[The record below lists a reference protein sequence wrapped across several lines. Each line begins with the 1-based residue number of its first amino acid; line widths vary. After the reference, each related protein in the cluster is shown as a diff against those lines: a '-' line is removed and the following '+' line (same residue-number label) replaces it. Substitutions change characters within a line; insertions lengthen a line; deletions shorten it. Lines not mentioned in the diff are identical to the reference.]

1 MVAALAFVVA
11 LASPLT
17 GPSAQLPFEHGLE
30 TGKGGHGSSG
40 VPGIRWERQFPDALK
55 KAKAARKPVMVDF
68 WADWCGWCHRLDQT
82 TYVDP
87 TVVKMAEDFVA
98 VKVDTEGD
106 PKGAAVAVRYD
117 VSSLP
122 TIAFLS
128 PHGRPLMR
136 LNGFQGPGQF
146 PKTLE
151 AAREVAKRVMSWE
164 DAIERDGSDPEALA
178 ALGTHLFEQDAYRE
192 SRELLARATKYD
204 VRRPLE
210 ERKRSRLLL
219 GAIEKSDHRY
229 AEAETILKDALSLPP
244 SPEHDAKVL
253 YVLGRMYDSWGRKD
267 QARVALQKV
276 VKTYGQTSIA
286 QKAKESLGALEK

>member
-1 MVAALAFVVA
+1 MVTSLAFLVA
-11 LASPLT
+11 LASPMT
-17 GPSAQLPFEHGLE
+17 TPHAGLPFEYGLE
-30 TGKGGHGSSG
+30 TGKGHGSSG
-40 VPGIRWERQFPDALK
+40 TPGIRWERQFPEALK
-55 KAKAARKPVMVDF
+55 KARAARKPVMVDF

-98 VKVDTEGD
+98 VKVDTEDD

-122 TIAFLS
+122 TIAFLT

-151 AAREVAKRVMSWE
+151 AAREVARRVMAWE
-164 DAIERDGSDPEALA
+164 DAIERDPSNPEALA

-192 SRELLARATKYD
+192 SRELLARAMKYD
-204 VRRPLE
+204 LRRPLE

-229 AEAETILKDALSLPP
+229 AEAETILKNALSLPP
-244 SPEHDAKVL
+244 SAEHDAKVL

-267 QARVALQKV
+267 QAKVALQKV

-286 QKAKESLGALEK
+286 QKAKESLGALE

>member
-1 MVAALAFVVA
+1 MVSSLAVVLALVTP
-11 LASPLT
+11 SPS
-17 GPSAQLPFEHGLE
+17 PHAQLPFEGGLE
-30 TGKGGHGSSG
+30 TGRGGHGSG
-40 VPGIRWERQFPDALK
+40 VPGIKWERQFPDALK
-55 KAKAARKPVMVDF
+55 RARAARKPVMVDF

-87 TVVKMAEDFVA
+87 TVVKMSEDFVA

-106 PKGAAVAVRYD
+106 PRGAAVAMRYD
-117 VSSLP
+117 VTSLP
-122 TIAFLS
+122 TIAFLT
-128 PHGRPLMR
+128 PQGRPIMR

-151 AAREVAKRVMSWE
+151 AAKEGAQRVMGWE
-164 DAIERDGSDPEALA
+164 DAVDREPNNPEALA

-192 SRELLARATKYD
+192 SRELLARAVKHD
-204 VRRPLE
+204 ARRPLD

-229 AEAETILKDALSLPP
+229 AEAETILRQALDLPP

-253 YVLGRMYDSWGRKD
+253 YVLGRMYASWGRTD

-276 VKTYGQTSIA
+276 VVSYGQTAIA
-286 QKAKESLGALEK
+286 SKAKESLGTLDK

>member
-1 MVAALAFVVA
+1 MVTSLAFLVA
-11 LASPLT
+11 LASPMT
-17 GPSAQLPFEHGLE
+17 TPHAGLPFEYGLE
-30 TGKGGHGSSG
+30 TGKGHGSSG
-40 VPGIRWERQFPDALK
+40 APGIRWERQFPEALK
-55 KAKAARKPVMVDF
+55 KARAARKPVMVDF

-98 VKVDTEGD
+98 VKVDTEDD

-122 TIAFLS
+122 TIAFLT

-151 AAREVAKRVMSWE
+151 AAREVARRVMAWE
-164 DAIERDGSDPEALA
+164 DAIERDPSNPEALA

-192 SRELLARATKYD
+192 SRELLARAMKYD
-204 VRRPLE
+204 LRRPLE

-229 AEAETILKDALSLPP
+229 AEAETILKNALSLPP
-244 SPEHDAKVL
+244 SAEHDAKVL

-286 QKAKESLGALEK
+286 QKAKESLGALE

>member
-1 MVAALAFVVA
+1 MVASLAFLVA
-11 LASPLT
+11 LASPL
-17 GPSAQLPFEHGLE
+17 PQLPFEGGLE
-30 TGKGGHGSSG
+30 TAKGGHGSSG
-40 VPGIRWERQFPDALK
+40 VPGVKWERQFEEALK
-55 KAKAARKPVMVDF
+55 KARAARKPVMVDF
-68 WADWCGWCHRLDQT
+68 WADWCGWCHRLDAT

-87 TVVKMAEDFVA
+87 AVVRMAEDFVA

-117 VSSLP
+117 VTSLP
-122 TIAFLS
+122 TIAFLT
-128 PHGRPLMR
+128 PAGRPLMR

-151 AAREVAKRVMSWE
+151 AAKDVAQRVMGWE
-164 DAIERDGSDPEALA
+164 DALDRDGNNPEALA

-192 SRELLARATKYD
+192 SRELLARALKYD
-204 VRRPLE
+204 TRRPLE

-229 AEAETILKDALSLPP
+229 AEAETVLRQALDLPP

-253 YVLGRMYDSWGRKD
+253 YVLGRMYASWGRPE
-267 QARVALQKV
+267 QARVALTKV
-276 VKTYGQTSIA
+276 VKSYSNTTIA
-286 QKAKESLGALEK
+286 PKAKESLAALDK

>member
-1 MVAALAFVVA
+1 
-11 LASPLT
+11 
-17 GPSAQLPFEHGLE
+17 
-30 TGKGGHGSSG
+30 
-40 VPGIRWERQFPDALK
+40 
-55 KAKAARKPVMVDF
+55 MVDF

-98 VKVDTEGD
+98 VKVDTEDD

-122 TIAFLS
+122 TIAFLT

-151 AAREVAKRVMSWE
+151 AAREVAKRVMAWE
-164 DAIERDGSDPEALA
+164 DAIERNPSNPEALA

-192 SRELLARATKYD
+192 SRELLEKATKYD

-253 YVLGRMYDSWGRKD
+253 YVLGRMYDSWGRKE

-286 QKAKESLGALEK
+286 QKAKESLGALER

>member
-1 MVAALAFVVA
+1 MVASLAFLLA
-11 LASPLT
+11 LASPLS
-17 GPSAQLPFEHGLE
+17 GARLPFEGGLE
-30 TGKGGHGSSG
+30 TGKGHGSSG
-40 VPGIRWERQFPDALK
+40 APGIRWERQFPEALK
-55 KAKAARKPVMVDF
+55 KARAAGKPVMVDF

-98 VKVDTEGD
+98 VKVDTEDD

-122 TIAFLS
+122 TIAFLT

-151 AAREVAKRVMSWE
+151 AAREVAKRVMAWE
-164 DAIERDGSDPEALA
+164 DAIERNPSNPEALA

-192 SRELLARATKYD
+192 SRELLEKATKYD

-253 YVLGRMYDSWGRKD
+253 YVLGRMYDSWGRKE

-286 QKAKESLGALEK
+286 QKAKESLGALER

>member
-1 MVAALAFVVA
+1 MVASLAFVFA

-17 GPSAQLPFEHGLE
+17 APDPRTPFEGGLE
-30 TGKGGHGSSG
+30 TGKGHGSSG
-40 VPGIRWERQFPDALK
+40 PAGIRWERSFADALK
-55 KAKAARKPVMVDF
+55 KARAADKPVMVDF
-68 WADWCGWCHRLDQT
+68 WADWCGWCHRLDQS

-98 VKVDTEGD
+98 VKVDTEDD

-128 PHGRPLMR
+128 PYGRPLMR

-151 AAREVAKRVMSWE
+151 AAREVARRVMAWE
-164 DAIERDGSDPEALA
+164 DTLERNPSDPEALA
-178 ALGTHLFEQDAYRE
+178 ALGTHLFEQDAYHE
-192 SRELLARATKYD
+192 SRELLARAMKYD

-229 AEAETILKDALSLPP
+229 AEAETVLQDALALPP
-244 SPEHDAKVL
+244 SAEHDAKVL
-253 YVLGRMYDSWGRKD
+253 YVLGRMYDAWGRKD
-267 QARVALQKV
+267 EARLALQKV

-286 QKAKESLGALEK
+286 QKARESLVALEK

>member
-1 MVAALAFVVA
+1 MVASLAFLLA
-11 LASPLT
+11 LASPLS
-17 GPSAQLPFEHGLE
+17 GARLPFEGGLE
-30 TGKGGHGSSG
+30 TGKGHGSSG
-40 VPGIRWERQFPDALK
+40 APAIRWERQFPEALK
-55 KAKAARKPVMVDF
+55 KARAAGKPVMVDF

-122 TIAFLS
+122 TIAFLT

-151 AAREVAKRVMSWE
+151 AAREVAKRVMAWE
-164 DAIERDGSDPEALA
+164 DAIERNPSNPEALA

-192 SRELLARATKYD
+192 SRELLEKATKYD

-253 YVLGRMYDSWGRKD
+253 YVLGRMYDSWGRKE

-286 QKAKESLGALEK
+286 QKAKESLGALER

>member
-1 MVAALAFVVA
+1 MVSSLAVVLALSAPAPAAH
-11 LASPLT
+11 
-17 GPSAQLPFEHGLE
+17 AQLPFEWGLE
-30 TGKGGHGSSG
+30 TGKGHGSG
-40 VPGIRWERQFPDALK
+40 LPGIRWERHFPDALK
-55 KAKAARKPVMVDF
+55 KARAARKPVMVDF

-87 TVVKMAEDFVA
+87 TVVKMSEDFVA

-117 VSSLP
+117 VTSLP
-122 TIAFLS
+122 TIAFLT
-128 PHGRPLMR
+128 PHGRPLLR

-146 PKTLE
+146 PRTLE
-151 AAREVAKRVMSWE
+151 AAREVARRVMAWE
-164 DAIERDGSDPEALA
+164 DTIEREPANPEALA

-192 SRELLARATKYD
+192 SRDLLARAVQHD

-229 AEAETILKDALSLPP
+229 AEAEAVLRQALDLPP

-253 YVLGRMYDSWGRKD
+253 YVLGRMYASWGRKN

-276 VKTYGQTSIA
+276 VKSYGQTAIA
-286 QKAKESLGALEK
+286 DKARESLGTLEK

>member
-1 MVAALAFVVA
+1 MVTSLAFVVA
-11 LASPLT
+11 LAAPLT
-17 GPSAQLPFEHGLE
+17 APGAQFPFEYGLE
-30 TGKGGHGSSG
+30 TGKGHGSSG
-40 VPGIRWERQFPDALK
+40 VPGIRWERQFADALK
-55 KAKAARKPVMVDF
+55 KARAAHKPVMVDF

-87 TVVKMAEDFVA
+87 TVVKMSEDFVA

-151 AAREVAKRVMSWE
+151 AAKEVARRVMAWE
-164 DAIERDGSDPEALA
+164 DAIERDSSNPEALA

-192 SRELLARATKYD
+192 SRELLSRAIQYD

-229 AEAETILKDALSLPP
+229 SEAETILKDALSLPP

>member
-1 MVAALAFVVA
+1 MMFPLAIVFALAAPDPA
-11 LASPLT
+11 LHAE
-17 GPSAQLPFEHGLE
+17 LPFEYGLE
-30 TGKGGHGSSG
+30 TGKGAHGSG
-40 VPGIRWERQFPDALK
+40 LPGIRWERQFADALK
-55 KAKAARKPVMVDF
+55 KARQAKKPVMVDF
-68 WADWCGWCHRLDQT
+68 WADWCSWCHRLDQT

-87 TVVKMAEDFVA
+87 AVVKLSDDFVA

-117 VSSLP
+117 VTSLP

-151 AAREVAKRVMSWE
+151 AAKEIAQRVMAWE
-164 DAIERDGSDPEALA
+164 DALDRDPSNPDALA

-192 SRELLARATKYD
+192 SRELLARALKYD

-229 AEAETILKDALSLPP
+229 AEAESILRQALELPP

-253 YVLGRMYDSWGRKD
+253 YVLGRMYDAWGRRE

-276 VKTYGQTSIA
+276 VKSYAQTSIA
-286 QKAKESLGALEK
+286 EKAKESLGALEK

>member
-1 MVAALAFVVA
+1 MVASLAFLLA
-11 LASPLT
+11 LASPL
-17 GPSAQLPFEHGLE
+17 GGAQLPFEGGLE
-30 TGKGGHGSSG
+30 TGKGHGSSG
-40 VPGIRWERQFPDALK
+40 APAIRWERQFPEALK
-55 KAKAARKPVMVDF
+55 KARAAGKPVMVDF

-98 VKVDTEGD
+98 VKVDTEDD

-122 TIAFLS
+122 TIAFLT

-151 AAREVAKRVMSWE
+151 AAREVAKRVMAWE
-164 DAIERDGSDPEALA
+164 DAIERNPSNPEALA

-192 SRELLARATKYD
+192 SRELLEKATKYD

-253 YVLGRMYDSWGRKD
+253 YVLGRMYDSWGRKE

-286 QKAKESLGALEK
+286 QKAKESLGALER

>member
-1 MVAALAFVVA
+1 MVASLAFAVA
-11 LASPLT
+11 LASPL
-17 GPSAQLPFEHGLE
+17 SATATQLPFEYGLE
-30 TGKGGHGSSG
+30 TGKGHGSSAT
-40 VPGIRWERQFPDALK
+40 PGIRWERHFSSALK
-55 KAKAARKPVMVDF
+55 KAKTARKPVMVDF

-122 TIAFLS
+122 TIAFLT

-151 AAREVAKRVMSWE
+151 AAKEVARRVMAWE
-164 DAIERDGSDPEALA
+164 DAIEKDGNDPEALA

-192 SRELLARATKYD
+192 SRELLARATQYD
-204 VRRPLE
+204 VRRPLQ

-229 AEAETILKDALSLPP
+229 AEAEAVLKQALSLPP

-253 YVLGRMYDSWGRKD
+253 YVLGRTYDAWGRKD
-267 QARVALQKV
+267 QAKVALQKV
-276 VKTYGQTSIA
+276 VKTYGQTAIA

>member
-1 MVAALAFVVA
+1 MMIPLAVAFALAA
-11 LASPLT
+11 PDPAIH
-17 GPSAQLPFEHGLE
+17 ARLPFEYGLE
-30 TGKGGHGSSG
+30 TGKGGHGSG
-40 VPGIRWERQFPDALK
+40 QPGIRWERQFPDALK
-55 KAKAARKPVMVDF
+55 KARRARKPVMVDF

-87 TVVKMAEDFVA
+87 TVVKLSEDFVA

-117 VSSLP
+117 VTSLP
-122 TIAFLS
+122 TIAFLT

-151 AAREVAKRVMSWE
+151 AAKEVAQRVMAWE
-164 DAIERDGSDPEALA
+164 DALERDPSNPDALA

-192 SRELLARATKYD
+192 SRDLLARALKYD

-229 AEAETILKDALSLPP
+229 AEAETILRQALELPP

-253 YVLGRMYDSWGRKD
+253 YVLGRMYDAWGRRE

-276 VKTYGQTSIA
+276 VQSYAQTSIA
-286 QKAKESLGALEK
+286 QKARESLGALEK

>member
-1 MVAALAFVVA
+1 MVSSLAFLFALATPAVHV
-11 LASPLT
+11 
-17 GPSAQLPFEHGLE
+17 QLPFEGGLE
-30 TGKGGHGSSG
+30 NGKGGHGAG
-40 VPGIRWERQFPDALK
+40 VPGIRWERHFPEALK
-55 KAKAARKPVMVDF
+55 KARAARKPIMVDF

-87 TVVKMAEDFVA
+87 AVVKLSEDFVS

-106 PKGAAVAVRYD
+106 PKGQAVAVRYD
-117 VSSLP
+117 VTSLP
-122 TIAFLS
+122 TIAFLT

-146 PKTLE
+146 PRTLE
-151 AAREVAKRVMSWE
+151 AAKEVARRVMAWE
-164 DAIERDGSDPEALA
+164 DAVERDASNPEALA

-192 SRELLARATKYD
+192 SRELLARALKYD
-204 VRRPLE
+204 TRRPLE
-210 ERKRSRLLL
+210 ERKRTRLLL

-229 AEAETILKDALSLPP
+229 AEAETILRQALDLPP

-253 YVLGRMYDSWGRKD
+253 YVLGRMYASWGRPE

-286 QKAKESLGALEK
+286 QKAKESLGALDK

>member
-1 MVAALAFVVA
+1 MVASLAFLLA
-11 LASPLT
+11 LASPL
-17 GPSAQLPFEHGLE
+17 GGAQLPFEGGLE
-30 TGKGGHGSSG
+30 TGKGHGSSG
-40 VPGIRWERQFPDALK
+40 APAIRWERQFPEALK
-55 KAKAARKPVMVDF
+55 KARAAGKPVMVDF

-122 TIAFLS
+122 TIAFLT

-151 AAREVAKRVMSWE
+151 AAREVAKRVMAWE
-164 DAIERDGSDPEALA
+164 DAIERNPSNPEALA

-192 SRELLARATKYD
+192 SRELLEKATKYD

-253 YVLGRMYDSWGRKD
+253 YVLGRMYDSWGRKE

-286 QKAKESLGALEK
+286 QKAKESLGALER

>member
-1 MVAALAFVVA
+1 MVASLAFVFA
-11 LASPLT
+11 LASPLASPEPRT
-17 GPSAQLPFEHGLE
+17 PFEGGLE
-30 TGKGGHGSSG
+30 TGKGHGASA
-40 VPGIRWERQFPDALK
+40 PAGIRWERNFADALK
-55 KAKAARKPVMVDF
+55 KARAADKPVMVDF
-68 WADWCGWCHRLDQT
+68 WADWCAWCHRLDQS

-98 VKVDTEGD
+98 VKVDTEDD

-151 AAREVAKRVMSWE
+151 AAREVARRVMAWE
-164 DAIERDGSDPEALA
+164 DAIERNPSDPEALA
-178 ALGTHLFEQDAYRE
+178 ALGTHLFEQDAYHE
-192 SRELLARATKYD
+192 SRELLTRAMKYD

-229 AEAETILKDALSLPP
+229 AEAETILNDALALPP

-253 YVLGRMYDSWGRKD
+253 YVLGRMYDAWGRKD
-267 QARVALQKV
+267 EARLALQKV

-286 QKAKESLGALEK
+286 QKARESLVALER

>member
-1 MVAALAFVVA
+1 MTASSLAIVVA
-11 LASPLT
+11 LAAP
-17 GPSAQLPFEHGLE
+17 GVHAQLPFEGGLE
-30 TGKGGHGSSG
+30 TGKGGHGSG
-40 VPGIRWERQFPDALK
+40 QPGIRWERQFPEALK
-55 KAKAARKPVMVDF
+55 KARAARKPIMVDF

-87 TVVKMAEDFVA
+87 TVVKLSEEFVS

-106 PKGAAVAVRYD
+106 PKGQAVAVRYD
-117 VSSLP
+117 VQSLP

-128 PHGRPLMR
+128 PYGRPLMR

-151 AAREVAKRVMSWE
+151 AAKEVAQRVMTWE
-164 DAIERDGSDPEALA
+164 DAVEKDGNNPEALA

-192 SRELLARATKYD
+192 SREMLAAAMKYD
-204 VRRPLE
+204 TRRPLD
-210 ERKRSRLLL
+210 ERKRTRLLL

-229 AEAETILKDALSLPP
+229 AEAETILRAALDLPP

-253 YVLGRMYDSWGRKD
+253 YVLGKMYASWGRPE
-267 QARVALQKV
+267 QARTALQKV
-276 VKTYGQTSIA
+276 VKTYAQTSIA
-286 QKAKESLGALEK
+286 PKAKESLGALDK